1 MSLEQ
6 KKSGE
11 HEGRFA
17 ALSGYDC
24 LPDTFALLVVRVLN
38 FARYHLMDFGGVG
51 CDGWHLA
58 AVELPGDDESTT
70 FPTRTKVSN
79 NTGVVSPEPVELGWL
94 AFGARIPSMTQD
106 QVGSHHSLRPAGN
119 LEREE
124 SQLWRWLLLFM
135 VLLAVGFAALAWE
148 RLRDLPYHL
157 GGLALGVLVLSVLL
171 AVYAYGRRR
180 EVAELKGL
188 LQNLQEHIGAAP
200 SEEQLDQLS
209 QVLMRSQRSFKDLID
224 SFDDPACA
232 VSLDGTLRTV
242 NRRVTE
248 LTGRTYSQLVGGKI
262 YDLID
267 EPAREEMEKGL
278 GRFLEKRRWAGMV
291 RIRLKGTSRP
301 LYFDCVLNGIVKGD
315 EVVGASLLGRDVT
328 EQREKELR
336 FTELFETLQE
346 GVYFSTPEGKLLDAN
361 PALVSVLGYAEK
373 KDLLAVEASALNIEP
388 GPPVLGRAEDD
399 RGGVRTRE
407 IKLRR
412 KDGKAAAF
420 LDASRAVWDTS
431 GNIIRYQG
439 TLVDISE
446 KRTMERK
453 LEQQEEFRRRL
464 LESFP
469 DLILVIDLDER
480 YTFVSSR
487 SRDLLGYRP
496 EDMLGKKISAVEDHS
511 PELAAL
517 YHTVVSGKQ
526 AFGAAEYSARHRD
539 GSWRTMRA
547 SGSQLFDAE
556 GKISGVIM
564 SVRDITVERKLEQQV
579 VQSERLAA
587 MGAMIGGVAHELNNP
602 LTSILGVSE
611 LLQDSETNETA
622 RKQLAML
629 QQQARRA
636 ADIVQNLTYFSRP
649 PAPGKSRINLT
660 EVVERT
666 LNLHAYSLRK
676 NNIAVDF
683 LKEPGVPYALGD
695 PHQLMQVFLN
705 LIVNAEQAIR
715 EVRDRG
721 TLRIRLGRADSS
733 VWVSFHDDGPGIPK
747 ESLPS
752 IFDPFYTTK
761 RPGRGTGLGL
771 SICKSVMKE
780 HNGSVEA
787 ANAPG
792 GGAVFTVTLPVAG
805 V

>member
-1 MSLEQ
+1 MT
-6 KKSGE
+6 
-11 HEGRFA
+11 
-17 ALSGYDC
+17 
-24 LPDTFALLVVRVLN
+24 PDPSHSSSKAQ
-38 FARYHLMDFGGVG
+38 
-51 CDGWHLA
+51 
-58 AVELPGDDESTT
+58 
-70 FPTRTKVSN
+70 PT
-79 NTGVVSPEPVELGWL
+79 
-94 AFGARIPSMTQD
+94 
-106 QVGSHHSLRPAGN
+106 GS

-124 SQLWRWLLLFM
+124 SQLWRWLLGFM
-135 VLLAVGFAALAWE
+135 VLLSFALAALLWE
-148 RLRDLPYHL
+148 RLENIPFSLRAIPI
-157 GGLALGVLVLSVLL
+157 GVLALSLL
-171 AVYAYGRRR
+171 FAVYAYGRRR
-180 EVAELKGL
+180 EVSELKGL
-188 LQNLQEHIGAAP
+188 LRGLQEHVGAAP

-209 QVLMRSQRSFKDLID
+209 QVIMRSQRSFKELID

-242 NRRVTE
+242 NKRVTE
-248 LTGRTYSQLVGGKI
+248 LTGLPYSDVVGGKI
-262 YDLID
+262 YDFVEEPTRD
-267 EPAREEMEKGL
+267 EIERGL
-278 GRFLEKRRWAGMV
+278 GRFLEKKRWAGTV
-291 RIRLKGTSRP
+291 RIRLKNNSRP

-315 EVVGASLLGRDVT
+315 EVVGASMLGRDVT

-346 GVYFSTPEGKLLDAN
+346 GVYFSTPEGQLLDAN
-361 PALVSVLGYAEK
+361 PALVSMLGYTEK
-373 KDLLAVEASALNIEP
+373 RDLLAVEPSALNFDP
-388 GPPVLGRAEDD
+388 GEPVLGRAADD

-407 IKLRR
+407 VKLRR
-412 KDGKAAAF
+412 KDGTDAVF
-420 LDASRAVWDTS
+420 LDSSRAVWDTS

-439 TLVDISE
+439 TLVDITE
-446 KRTMERK
+446 KRKMERQ
-453 LEQQEEFRRRL
+453 LEQQEGFRQRL

-469 DLILVIDLDER
+469 DLILVVDLEER

-496 EDMLGKKISAVEDHS
+496 EDMLGKKISDLKDHS
-511 PELAAL
+511 ADLASL
-517 YHTVVSGKQ
+517 YRTIVSGHQ
-526 AFGAAEYSARHRD
+526 AFGASEYGARHRD

-547 SGSQLFDAE
+547 AGSQLSDAE
-556 GKISGVIM
+556 GKINGVII
-564 SVRDITVERKLEQQV
+564 SVRDITIERKLEQQV

-611 LLQDSETNETA
+611 LLQDNETNETS

-636 ADIVQNLTYFSRP
+636 AEIVQNLTYFARP
-649 PAPGKSRINLT
+649 PAPGKSKINLT

-676 NNIAVDF
+676 NNITVDF
-683 LKEPGVPYALGD
+683 LKEAGVPYALGD

-715 EVRDRG
+715 EARDKG
-721 TLRIRLGRADSS
+721 TLRIRLGKGDGT

-771 SICKSVMKE
+771 SICKSVIKE

-787 ANAPG
+787 ANSAE
-792 GGAVFTVTLPVAG
+792 GGAVFTVALPVAG
-805 V
+805 MG

>member
-1 MSLEQ
+1 MIPDPGNPPPTPRPPGTLE
-6 KKSGE
+6 K
-11 HEGRFA
+11 
-17 ALSGYDC
+17 
-24 LPDTFALLVVRVLN
+24 
-38 FARYHLMDFGGVG
+38 
-51 CDGWHLA
+51 
-58 AVELPGDDESTT
+58 
-70 FPTRTKVSN
+70 
-79 NTGVVSPEPVELGWL
+79 
-94 AFGARIPSMTQD
+94 
-106 QVGSHHSLRPAGN
+106 
-119 LEREE
+119 EE
-124 SQLWRWLLLFM
+124 SQLWRWLLWFM
-135 VLLAVGFAALAWE
+135 VFLAVALAALLWE
-148 RLRDLPYHL
+148 RLETIPYSL
-157 GGLALGVLVLSVLL
+157 RAIPIGVLVLSILF

-180 EVAELKGL
+180 EVSELKEALRG
-188 LQNLQEHIGAAP
+188 LQEHVGAAP

-209 QVLMRSQRSFKDLID
+209 QVIMRSQRSFKELID
-224 SFDDPACA
+224 SIDDPACA

-248 LTGRTYSQLVGGKI
+248 LTGLAYSQLVGAKV
-262 YDLID
+262 YDLVE
-267 EPAREEMEKGL
+267 EPTREEVERGL
-278 GRFLEKRRWAGMV
+278 GRFLEKRRWAGTV
-291 RIRLKGTSRP
+291 RLRLKNSSRP

-315 EVVGASLLGRDVT
+315 EVVGASVLGRDVT

-346 GVYFSTPEGKLLDAN
+346 GVYFSTPEGQLLDAN
-361 PALVSVLGYAEK
+361 PALVNMLGYTEK
-373 KDLLAVEASALNIEP
+373 KDLLAVETAALNFDP
-388 GPPVLGRAEDD
+388 GQPVLGRAADD

-407 IKLRR
+407 VKLRR
-412 KDGKAAAF
+412 KDGSAAVF
-420 LDASRAVWDTS
+420 LDSSRAVWDTS
-431 GNIIRYQG
+431 GKIIRYQG
-439 TLVDISE
+439 TLVDITE
-446 KRTMERK
+446 KRKMERQ
-453 LEQQEEFRRRL
+453 LAQQEEFRRRL

-469 DLILVIDLDER
+469 DLILVVDLEER

-487 SRDLLGYRP
+487 ARDLLGYAP
-496 EDMLGKKISAVEDHS
+496 EEMLGKKISDLEDHS
-511 PELAAL
+511 PELAML
-517 YHTVVSGKQ
+517 YREVVSGKEVL
-526 AFGAAEYSARHRD
+526 GAAEYGARRRD

-547 SGSQLFDAE
+547 SGSQLVDAE
-556 GKISGVIM
+556 GKISGAII
-564 SVRDITVERKLEQQV
+564 SVRDITLERKLEQQV

-649 PAPGKSRINLT
+649 PAPGKSSINLV

-676 NNIAVDF
+676 NNITVDF
-683 LKEPGVPYALGD
+683 LKEPGVPRALGD

-715 EVRDRG
+715 EAREKG
-721 TLRIRLGRADSS
+721 TLRIRLGRTDNS

-747 ESLPS
+747 ENLSS

-787 ANAPG
+787 ANAPD
-792 GGAVFTVTLPVAG
+792 GGAVFTVTLPMAG
-805 V
+805 VG